1 MTFIGVFLGSD
12 FLLELFAAVLIVGA
26 FWSDPDFT
34 DNQELNRSRNPE
46 LIAVK
51 NAFKPHPK

>member
-26 FWSDPDFT
+26 FWSRPD
-34 DNQELNRSRNPE
+34 LHRRSRIQQVSQPRTHP
-46 LIAVK
+46 VK
-51 NAFKPHPK
+51 NAFNPHPK